1 MENEDLSMIEVVA
14 DEVGSPRNDNTAGS
28 ALYPVP
34 IRLNRAASA
43 NEAQLLRGIWDHPPQ
58 FSTMHRPGIL
68 RVAGERIIL
77 DGTTIEEVERYHA
90 ATLRLVLAEVN
101 TRITEQGVKKKA
113 QVQSNAEQE
122 EAHRANV
129 ADVARRIDLA

>member
-1 MENEDLSMIEVVA
+1 MENEDLSMIEVIA

-43 NEAQLLRGIWDHPPQ
+43 NEAQLLRAILDHPPQ
-58 FSTMHRPGIL
+58 FSNMHRPGIL
-68 RVAGERIIL
+68 RVIGERIVL

-90 ATLRLVLAEVN
+90 RTLRLVLAEVN
-101 TRITEQGVKKKA
+101 RRTTEQRA
-113 QVQSNAEQE
+113 QEEAQAQRNAEQE
-122 EAHRANV
+122 AAHRTNV
-129 ADVARRIDLA
+129 GDIARRIDLN